1 MKLETLKTI
10 ESTLN
15 DAIVAEEAKIRNW
28 RAQIE
33 IELRDALRN
42 PEIGRG
48 KEIPIRPY
56 SNGRLDVGAAFRILE
71 GINMNLSALITIK
84 RLLEMA
90 IEQAKTELETSKK
103 RYDSLKNLSK
113 MTEDDTAKA
122 AIATQMSAADELT
135 SVLWRWKLDL
145 ENAWEAFTEKDWR

>member
-1 MKLETLKTI
+1 MGKVLIACE
-10 ESTLN
+10 ESQT
-15 DAIVAEEAKIRNW
+15 VCK
-28 RAQIE
+28 
-33 IELRDALRN
+33 
-42 PEIGRG
+42 
-48 KEIPIRPY
+48 
-56 SNGRLDVGAAFRILE
+56 AFRERGHEAYSCDIQEPSGGHPEWHIHGDAVAALQGGGKRIYQYKLE
-71 GINMNLSALITIK
+71 GINVDLSALITIK
-84 RLLEMA
+84 RLLERA

-113 MTEDDTAKA
+113 MTEDDAAKA